1 MSTLLLRLSMFA
13 LMFVI
18 SANFYANIVIYVS
31 FTYEKSLD
39 IIPNYLKFYISSI
52 VGGCNLALLRT
63 SCREQTKGEGS
74 QEGGARA
81 EAAGEY

>member
-1 MSTLLLRLSMFA
+1 MNETKQIIESFRL
-13 LMFVI
+13 
-18 SANFYANIVIYVS
+18 
-31 FTYEKSLD
+31 
-39 IIPNYLKFYISSI
+39 YISSI